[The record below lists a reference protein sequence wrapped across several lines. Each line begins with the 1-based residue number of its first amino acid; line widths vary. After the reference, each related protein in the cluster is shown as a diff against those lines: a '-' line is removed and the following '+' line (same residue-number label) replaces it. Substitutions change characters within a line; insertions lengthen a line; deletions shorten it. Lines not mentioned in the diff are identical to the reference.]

1 MTEKQFE
8 KENVFGLGNEN
19 TAFAQFFIGKSYLN
33 PLTPAGVSPLFC
45 KRDFRAGLPQQLAH
59 SSREERRRADPSVRG
74 RQRLV
79 SGGGQAGAEPESRR
93 RGRHS
98 GGRQTL
104 ARREE
109 GLLVFPHR
117 RGGARRGDPQRMAG
131 GRFGRG
137 IRETV
142 ILYGDAEGKIPFPAR
157 AGRGRIRKIIRRG
170 GKH

>member
-45 KRDFRAGLPQQLAH
+45 ERDFRAGLPQQLAH

-79 SGGGQAGAEPESRR
+79 SGGGQAGAEPESRATWSSFR
-93 RGRHS
+93 RASNTG
-98 GGRQTL
+98 T
-104 ARREE
+104 ARRR
-109 GLLVFPHR
+109 LLVFPHR

-142 ILYGDAEGKIPFPAR
+142 ILYGTRKGKFPFPSAR
-157 AGRGRIRKIIRRG
+157 GAENPENYKTGR
-170 GKH
+170 